1 VSALAG
7 LLVRELAPT
16 PGRGVRSS
24 CPAWRPIPILMHR
37 IPLALLA
44 MVVMP
49 LITQEDTA
57 ATGMGPIL
65 GVVGVPARPRTIIR
79 RHPGTETEHGRWVE

>member
-1 VSALAG
+1 
-7 LLVRELAPT
+7 
-16 PGRGVRSS
+16 
-24 CPAWRPIPILMHR
+24 MHR
-37 IPLALLA
+37 IPLALIA

-57 ATGMGPIL
+57 PTGPIL